1 MPIFKDE
8 CVYTFDNQESE
19 FGVDVCLSCFIGTSP
34 DPTHDFTNQHSRTTG
49 HTAFLNLK
57 KRKINSPEKPKLD
70 DFADPKS
77 KQIKL
82 SIQPE
87 KEEEEFELFHEFKS
101 LNSDNAQQFDDQIDQ
116 VLKADSYT
124 KVQELESWELE
135 LNPCE
140 HVAMFE
146 STLESRGEKPSDYK
160 LLSHCSACEL
170 DQNLWFCLECGNL
183 GCGRRQFDGSGG
195 NNHGVDHY
203 EQTKHPLAVKLGSIT
218 PDGHVDVFCYAC
230 NDDVKDP
237 SIREHLS
244 YWGIDIAKQTKTE
257 KSMTE
262 LQLEQNLSW
271 DFNSSDNGETVHGP
285 GFTGMKNLGN
295 SCYLNSVMQSLFNIP
310 EVKETFAFNDA
321 QSDKK
326 LGGPEDLT
334 TQLRKLGDGLNSGR
348 YESVS
353 PQMLRYLVGKNHAEF
368 ATARQQDAFE
378 YFTYL
383 ITQIQQKSKIGRDL
397 PTELF
402 GFQSERRIACSDC
415 DAVRYVTSNEEN
427 ISVAVPIVES
437 EPGSFKSVS
446 MNELLDI
453 YTQTEE
459 IESKC
464 PKCNGSR
471 ASTYLRFKS
480 FPHYLVVNVR
490 RFRLVNWVPQKVDVP
505 VVVEGKLNLDNYLSK
520 GPQEGENVIED
531 SDGDTGA
538 DQFTPDPMKLEML
551 VSMGFPDS
559 LSTEGLKIAKERGYG
574 DGDFD
579 AAIEIIISGE
589 AQAALDSAPSTSGG
603 AKPDTSMLES
613 MGFTT
618 EQSLAALKHTSSVE
632 EAVEWLFGGN
642 YENLDHSSENQEDE
656 DGDGQNSRDP
666 NAPIGDTS
674 LPATY
679 ALNSTVCH
687 KGASVHVG
695 HYVAAI
701 RKDNEN
707 YLFND
712 EKVTRGSDVDE
723 LEKFAYIYVFGRTSK

>member
-34 DPTHDFTNQHSRTTG
+34 DPAHDFTNQHSRTAG
-49 HTAFLNLK
+49 HSAFLNLK
-57 KRKINSPEKPKLD
+57 KRMINNPHKPQVD
-70 DFADPKS
+70 DFSDPKS

-82 SIQPE
+82 SIQPD
-87 KEEEEFELFHEFKS
+87 KEEEQFELVHEFKS
-101 LNSDNAQQFDDQIDQ
+101 LKSDNEQEFGEQIDK
-116 VLKADSYT
+116 VLKADSYAKT
-124 KVQELESWELE
+124 QELESWELE

-146 STLESRGEKPSDYK
+146 STLESRGERPSDYK

-230 NDDVKDP
+230 NDDIKDP
-237 SIREHLS
+237 NIRDHLS

-271 DFNSSDNGETVHGP
+271 DFSSSDNGEAVHGP

-295 SCYLNSVMQSLFNIP
+295 SCYMNSVMQSLFNIP
-310 EVKETFAFNDA
+310 EMKEVFKFNDP
-321 QSDKK
+321 QSDHK

-383 ITQIQQKSKIGRDL
+383 ITQIQQKTKIGRDL

-402 GFQSERRIACSDC
+402 GFQSERRLACLDC
-415 DAVRYVTSNEEN
+415 DAVRYITSNEEN
-427 ISVAVPIVES
+427 VSVAVPIVEM
-437 EPGSFKSVS
+437 EPNVFKPVT
-446 MNELLDI
+446 MNELLNI

-464 PKCNGSR
+464 PKCDGSR

-480 FPHYLVVNVR
+480 FPRYFVVNVR

-505 VVVEGKLNLDNYLSK
+505 LVVEGELKLDSYISK

-531 SDGDTGA
+531 LSA
-538 DQFTPDPMKLEML
+538 QNSNEAEKFSPDPMKLEML
-551 VSMGFPDS
+551 VSMGFSDT
-559 LSTEGLKIAKERGYG
+559 LSTQGLKIARERGYG

-589 AQAALDSAPSTSGG
+589 AQQALESAPSGSGG
-603 AKPDTSMLES
+603 SKPDTSMLES
-613 MGFTT
+613 MGFTP
-618 EQSLAALKHTSSVE
+618 EQSLTALKHTSSVE
-632 EAVEWLFGGN
+632 EAVEWLFSGN
-642 YENLDHSSENQEDE
+642 YENIDPSSEEQEE
-656 DGDGQNSRDP
+656 EQNTARDP
-666 NAPIGDTS
+666 NAPIGEST
-674 LPATY
+674 LPANYT
-679 ALNSTVCH
+679 LTSTVCH

-695 HYVAAI
+695 HYVAAV
-701 RKDNEN
+701 RKGDET

-712 EKVTRGSDVDE
+712 EKVTRGSDVNE
-723 LEKFAYIYVFGRTSK
+723 LEKFAYIYIFGKVEK